1 MCDTNYWNTFYET
14 KHVSS
19 PSEFCTFV
27 MEYFGGKDI
36 KKVMDCGC
44 GNGRDSYTLAR
55 SYNVCAVDNCG
66 LIPLSSDDN
75 LSFVNED
82 FVTIDKSG
90 YDMVY
95 SRFTFHSI
103 TNQQQYEF
111 INTIPI
117 GCYLAIETRS
127 MTDEDTEFVHGTTH
141 YRNLTDLK
149 YVTQLLI
156 SNGFEIIYMKEDK
169 NFAKYKDEN
178 PVCIRL
184 ICKRIN

>member
-1 MCDTNYWNTFYET
+1 
-14 KHVSS
+14 
-19 PSEFCTFV
+19 
-27 MEYFGGKDI
+27 
-36 KKVMDCGC
+36 
-44 GNGRDSYTLAR
+44 
-55 SYNVCAVDNCG
+55 
-66 LIPLSSDDN
+66 
-75 LSFVNED
+75 
-82 FVTIDKSG
+82 
-90 YDMVY
+90 
-95 SRFTFHSI
+95 
-103 TNQQQYEF
+103 
-111 INTIPI
+111 
-117 GCYLAIETRS
+117 